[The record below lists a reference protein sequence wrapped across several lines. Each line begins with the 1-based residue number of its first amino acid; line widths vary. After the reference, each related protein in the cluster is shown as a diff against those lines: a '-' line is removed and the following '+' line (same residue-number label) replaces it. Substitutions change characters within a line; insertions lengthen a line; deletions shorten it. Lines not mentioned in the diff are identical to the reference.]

1 MAFKFYGTKAH
12 SEDTIVLP
20 NDSGKGLQVGRFAED
35 SDWGWRDI
43 TSPIEVRGVA
53 ATDPAWAQVGSTDF
67 YAYQFGVGDYVW
79 QTAHI
84 PHDIVPGT
92 PVHFHVHWFPGTVS
106 SPMDT
111 NAVTW
116 EFEYAY
122 AKGFDQQAFDF
133 AHATSPLTNSGTVYA
148 TSASPGTLY
157 QHVVTETAAVIIPDL
172 TEPDGLIH
180 YRVGRIN
187 NQTSPVANNAEEI
200 FVLTTDIH
208 YQSTNMAT
216 KQKAPNFYAD

>member
-1 MAFKFYGTKAH
+1 MTVKWNGEKAFFGD
-12 SEDTIVLP
+12 SVVVP
-20 NDSGKGLQVGRFAED
+20 NESGKGLKVGGIYDFEA
-35 SDWGWRDI
+35 WGWRDI

-67 YAYQFGVGDYVW
+67 YAYQFGIGDYVW

-106 SPMDT
+106 SPMDLG
-111 NAVTW
+111 AVTW

-133 AHATSPLTNSGTVYA
+133 AHATSPLTNSGTV
-148 TSASPGTLY
+148 
-157 QHVVTETAAVIIPDL
+157 
-172 TEPDGLIH
+172 
-180 YRVGRIN
+180 
-187 NQTSPVANNAEEI
+187 
-200 FVLTTDIH
+200 
-208 YQSTNMAT
+208 
-216 KQKAPNFYAD
+216 